1 LPYTKLSFTGVKTAN
16 GNKLNWIVTNEFNS
30 KGYQLERSIDGV
42 NFAEI
47 NYVSSKNVL
56 STPSNTEYSFTDF
69 APFKGNTYYRL
80 KQLDN
85 DGKFSYSNIVLMR
98 GLKTTTL
105 SISGVYPNPTSNV
118 LNLVIAS
125 PSDKLLSIRVM
136 DINGKVVVQNSRNVV
151 SGDNVLQLNIKAL
164 AKGTYSIQAICNE
177 GCETK
182 SQIFVKQ

>member
-1 LPYTKLSFTGVKTAN
+1 LPYAKLSFTGIKTAN

-105 SISGVYPNPTSNV
+105 SINSVYPNPTSNV